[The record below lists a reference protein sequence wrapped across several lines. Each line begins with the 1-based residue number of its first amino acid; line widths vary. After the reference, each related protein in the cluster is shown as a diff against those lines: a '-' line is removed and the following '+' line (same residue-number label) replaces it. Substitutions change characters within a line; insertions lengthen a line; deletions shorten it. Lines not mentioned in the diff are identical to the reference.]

1 MKQRRLRRGAFTLIE
16 LLVVMAIIATLIG
29 LLLPAVQKVREAAYR
44 TECRNNLKQLAL
56 AAVNCEH
63 NTKYL
68 PTGGY
73 VTPTGNAV
81 NPSPRYA
88 PLSPILGTATAPT
101 TASSTPQ
108 VGKDQQWSWAYQIL
122 PYLEMDNLYAIANSA
137 TANPGG
143 DPQVL
148 ATTVKTLVCPSRR
161 APTTYQSPTFGTVFV
176 GDYAGNA
183 GYVAPSGGT
192 NLNGTIIMPPL
203 SGPVSLGR
211 IRNGSSNTLL
221 FGEKSVSIANS
232 SSGGDPGD
240 NEGIFNGFKGDSI
253 RFADFQPQQDP
264 KTWPSTTTITFKSGS
279 TTLGSTTAAGFGA
292 AHPSGMNIAFAD
304 GSVRGVLYSVN
315 ITIFQLAAQRTNT
328 VAYDQ
333 SQLEP

>member
-1 MKQRRLRRGAFTLIE
+1 MEQRRLRRGAFTLIE

-73 VTPTGNAV
+73 VTPTGM
-81 NPSPRYA
+81 NPNVSARYT
-88 PLSPILGTATAPT
+88 PLSQVLGTGPTPT
-101 TASSTPQ
+101 TAASTPQ
-108 VGKDQQWSWAYQIL
+108 VSKDQQWSWAYQLL
-122 PYLEMDNLYAIANSA
+122 PYLELDNLYNIVNSNG
-137 TANPGG
+137 NPG
-143 DPQVL
+143 DTQVQGT
-148 ATTVKTLVCPSRR
+148 AIKTFTCPSRR
-161 APTTYQSPTFGTVFV
+161 APTLYGGTIFV
-176 GDYAGNA
+176 GDYAGNGGWA
-183 GYVAPSGGT
+183 GASGSNNAT
-192 NLNGTIIMPPL
+192 NLNGTIIMVPL

-221 FGEKSVSIANS
+221 FGEKSVSINGS
-232 SSGGDPGD
+232 GGGDPGD
-240 NEGIFNGFKGDSI
+240 SEGMFYGYKGDSI
-253 RFADFQPQQDP
+253 RFADIQPTQDP
-264 KTWPSTTTITFKSGS
+264 KTATSMNTITFKSGT
-279 TTLGSTTAAGFGA
+279 TTLGTTGFYGFGA

-315 ITIFQLAAQRTNT
+315 LQIFEYAANRNNT
-328 VAYDQ
+328 VAYDPNL
-333 SQLEP
+333 LEP